1 MVSAIDDDK
10 LQSLGDDPAAQ
21 YARTVIAQFGAQIA
35 HQRAELKFQSTK
47 IAALSFE
54 LARFK

>member
-21 YARTVIAQFGAQIA
+21 YARTVIVLTPT
-35 HQRAELKFQSTK
+35 EN
-47 IAALSFE
+47 
-54 LARFK
+54 